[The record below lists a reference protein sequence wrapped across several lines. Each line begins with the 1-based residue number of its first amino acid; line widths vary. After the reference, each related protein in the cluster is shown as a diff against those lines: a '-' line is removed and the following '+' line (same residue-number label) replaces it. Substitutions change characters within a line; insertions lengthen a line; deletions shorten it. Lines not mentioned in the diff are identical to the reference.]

1 MSCTNT
7 QTEYITMK
15 KTLITLL
22 ALAGIAMGE
31 TLTLTIPTGNQNS
44 TTKKDVDDDG
54 DKEIDRE
61 DVVFIVA
68 SGSTNVAAAI
78 TAFADDGKD
87 GGYMFNNG
95 GAVESEVANNEGFI
109 TSDPEKGICLTLY
122 GRTGAGGSGEAIV
135 LSGTELVGSS
145 VESFTFSIAG
155 STCDQADK
163 AIGMTLAVV
172 QKEGNTWTKV
182 GNAATGSFLTGSGSS
197 ITLTLD
203 EAINWSD
210 AYKVVA
216 IVDNQAKNVT
226 GGTTAYSMNGISVSA
241 TYSIPEPA
249 TATLSLL
256 ALAGLAARRRRH

>member
-1 MSCTNT
+1 
-7 QTEYITMK
+7 MK

-31 TLTLTIPTGNQNS
+31 TLTLTIPTGTQNS
-44 TTKKDVDDDG
+44 IEKRDVDDNG

-61 DVVFIVA
+61 DVEFIVA
-68 SGSTNVAAAI
+68 HGSTNVAAAI
-78 TAFADDGKD
+78 TKFAGGND

-95 GAVESEVANNEGFI
+95 GAVASEVANNEGFI

-155 STCDQADK
+155 STCAQANK

-172 QKEGNTWTKV
+172 QKVGNTWTKV
-182 GNAATGSFLTGSGSS
+182 GNEATGSFLTGSGSS
-197 ITLTLD
+197 ITLTMG
-203 EAINWSD
+203 EAITWSD

-216 IVDNQAKNVT
+216 IVDNLNKQVT
-226 GGTTAYSMNGISVSA
+226 GGTTVYSMSGISVSA
-241 TYSIPEPA
+241 TYTPATLGVPEPA

-256 ALAGLAARRRRH
+256 ALAGLAARRRRA